1 MVAQYLPPPDPTMMA
16 MPPPMPTPPMPMAS
30 PLSLVPDGIMQPS
43 PLMGDMGMQDPMAM
57 LSDPSVLIALL
68 DLMAKEGE
76 LQNGPVYPR
85 WYKPGHYPKPKL
97 GDVMSKARQDKNLH
111 QLFIRRVDEDRRI
124 LALAVVGQFKDADKD
139 VEVTFQDAS
148 LVHDTQ
154 LVVNLV
160 AGCDTNY
167 ESRARKMG
175 ERAIAEKKE
184 QFAHAF
190 REKQIRRHARMYGTS
205 LQFDEVKTA
214 AQTGRYVS
222 RLSLDF
228 DAESSD
234 VPIKMDLLEPTTC
247 FPTWG
252 GDRGLES
259 MTRIYSESISRLIGC
274 YDEDGTNKVRT
285 KLTSKQVS
293 DQRGGM
299 RYLTED
305 DQVEV
310 MEYWD
315 RRWYCIVANSEML
328 VCAEHKFGRVP
339 FVYLISSIGDTGPQT
354 RHSTYGFAATSSS
367 TAQQD
372 VASKGLSHIAYTK
385 KTLEQREAIFG
396 RMLTELKKTAN
407 PDRTFEQDI
416 SVYGQTPM
424 VTNAE
429 GGISLLRMGMER
441 ELPPTA
447 KPGFSLA
454 PPILGAINEAVS
466 RGMMPT
472 SAYGLTQNANESGT
486 AIEGLNESGRDKI
499 TPWMTM
505 LQDAD
510 RENAELALELTRDW
524 GHLLGSEGQR
534 GTFEI
539 ERHKMAADQEPTV
552 TLEPAELRQVG
563 CTIRAK
569 RTSLRLSNIGALG
582 NALTALKN
590 NGWLEDERAME
601 MLGVQDPTAALRRIQ
616 IQEFKKSEEY
626 QKVMLAK
633 WMRED
638 EGLVYEAGIVEDLIQ
653 KMNQPPAAPPMALPG
668 GPGVNGGAPMGG
680 MAPQGADPMQGAM
693 GMPEQ
698 MGGPLPGPPPG
709 PGGIM

>member
-1 MVAQYLPPPDPTMMA
+1 MVAAFLPPDPAMMA
-16 MPPPMPTPPMPMAS
+16 MPPAPVPAMAPPMGS
-30 PLSLVPDGIMQPS
+30 PLALVPDGIMQPS
-43 PLMGDMGMQDPMAM
+43 PLLGDLGMQDPLAM
-57 LSDPSVLIALL
+57 LADPSVMMALL
-68 DLMAKEGE
+68 DLMAQHDE

-85 WYKPGHYPKPKL
+85 WYKPAHYPKPKL
-97 GDVMSKARQDKNLH
+97 GDVIAKARADKNLH
-111 QLFIRRVDEDRRI
+111 QLYIRRVEEERKI
-124 LALAVVGQFKDADKD
+124 LALAVVGQFKDADED

-160 AGCDTNY
+160 AGCDINY
-167 ESRARKMG
+167 EARARKMG
-175 ERAIAEKKE
+175 DREIAEKKE

-190 REKQIRRHARMYGTS
+190 REKQIRRHARSYGTS

-214 AQTGRYVS
+214 TQTGRLVA

-228 DAESSD
+228 DAESD
-234 VPIKMDLLEPTTC
+234 EIPVNMDLIEPTTC

-252 GDRGLES
+252 GDHGLES
-259 MTRIYSESISRLIGC
+259 VTRVYSESISRLIGC
-274 YDEDGTNKVRT
+274 YDADGTGTVRKT
-285 KLTSKQVS
+285 LIAKEVQDTN
-293 DQRGGM
+293 GGM
-299 RYLTED
+299 RYRTED

-310 MEYWD
+310 IEYWD
-315 RRWYCIVANSEML
+315 RRHYTVAADSEEIL
-328 VCAEHKFGRVP
+328 NVEHKFGFVP
-339 FVYLISSIGDTGPQT
+339 FVFLLSPIGDTGPQS
-354 RHSTYGFAATSSS
+354 RHSQYGFMSGPSS

-372 VASKGLSHIAYTK
+372 IAAKGLSHIAYTK

-407 PDRTFEQDI
+407 PDRTFSQDLSI
-416 SVYGQTPM
+416 YPSAPQ

-429 GGISLLRMGMER
+429 GGISLLRAGLEK
-441 ELPPTA
+441 EEPPTP

-454 PPILGAINEAVS
+454 PPILGAINESVS

-499 TPWMTM
+499 MPWMVM

-510 RENAELALELTRDW
+510 RDTVEMALRLIRDW

-539 ERHKMAADQEPTV
+539 ERNKLAADREPTV
-552 TLEPAELRQVG
+552 TLTPAELRQVG
-563 CTIRAK
+563 TKIRAK

-633 WMRED
+633 WMREE
-638 EGLVYEAGIVEDLIQ
+638 EGLVYEASVVEGLIQ
-653 KMNQPPAAPPMALPG
+653 QMNQPPPMPPPMPG
-668 GPGVNGGAPMGG
+668 GPGTNGGAPLGG
-680 MAPQGADPMQGAM
+680 TAPQGADPMAGAM
-693 GMPEQ
+693 GMPDQ
-698 MGGPLPGPPPG
+698 MAGPLPGPPSA